1 MDVRSNRTGSTL
13 QIRIPTFG
21 WGFFALLDD
30 VSMFRQLVI
39 ANETAVDLVHMQT
52 HFRCSRLPLTDRS
65 KYERL
70 QVRLCFWLFSVRFE
84 SP

>member
-1 MDVRSNRTGSTL
+1 V
-13 QIRIPTFG
+13 QARIPTFG
-21 WGFFALLDD
+21 WGFFALLND
-30 VSMFRQLVI
+30 VSMFLQSVI

-52 HFRCSRLPLTDRS
+52 YFRCSRVRLTDRS
-65 KYERL
+65 KNDGL